1 MGPFFERL
9 TNFVIK
15 ASREIKSKTD
25 LSGGTVSVS
34 YAAIVGLQERYGSDK
49 FTLLQVGVGKIGK
62 SLARNLKT
70 YLPGAEV
77 SLSNRSERK
86 AGELANVLVYVVGG
100 LPETD
105 YPVPEEEVVI
115 TQQGCVYA
123 PHVFGVRVG
132 QTIRIKNPDGIN
144 HNVHMLPE
152 VNRPMNKTMNAQR
165 REITHKFREP
175 EPPFS
180 IKCDVHGWMQAYC
193 AVFDHPFFAVSAKDG
208 TYAIKDLPPGKYQL
222 EAWHEHRRLDTQR
235 IEVEVAADGV
245 TTANIIFSPAKLN

>member
-1 MGPFFERL
+1 MLKRILLRCACAGLCLVGIAAAPGASAGDITGVISFEGKAPKMRPL
-9 TNFVIK
+9 PMETNPDCK
-15 ASREIKSKTD
+15 P
-25 LSGGTVSVS
+25 
-34 YAAIVGLQERYGSDK
+34 
-49 FTLLQVGVGKIGK
+49 
-62 SLARNLKT
+62 LKT
-70 YLPGAEV
+70 ERSLTEILLV
-77 SLSNRSERK
+77 SE
-86 AGELANVLVYVVGG
+86 AGELANVLVHVVGG
-100 LPETD
+100 LPEAD

-165 REITHKFREP
+165 RETTHKFREP

-222 EAWHEHRRLDTQR
+222 EAWHEHRRLGVQR
-235 IEVEVAADGV
+235 IDVEVAAGGV
-245 TTANIIFSPAKLN
+245 TTANFIFSPADPN